1 MAMYNPI
8 TDSFTYYEA
17 VKHKK
22 VAIEFPL
29 MDKPEDISS
38 WASDI
43 TSNGNIIVSNP
54 TE

>member
-17 VKHKK
+17 VKPKK
-22 VAIEFPL
+22 VAIEFSL

-38 WASDI
+38 WASSI
-43 TSNGNIIVSNP
+43 TPSGNVIVSNP